1 MASTISSTSRNYAPA
16 RPSWGDFGSPSSKTT
31 TTDYHTMMWPNNLLS
46 TYDYVQI
53 NVEEF
58 NSVRDRKKL
67 RSGNFYQNEGG
78 YIAPIGG
85 SALSS
90 TWANKRWSDRA
101 SKTTQSKVV
110 GTVMLPIPENLRVD
124 DRPKWSDG
132 EVGVLGRFAPELAK
146 AIANDAGTGEITKQV
161 ANLAEVG
168 KVGLIKDLIKNFGAD
183 PNAATQN
190 LGRKIVNPY
199 VEQVFGGID
208 LRSFDFNWKLVPRS
222 RDEQRTIQQ
231 LIKFI
236 RQAAMPNTSDKFGS
250 GRGSN
255 VVNESRA
262 GYEST
267 DRWLTVPN
275 LFSIKWK
282 VGKDEITSLP
292 KLKKCVCRSVSVE
305 YTPDNVWATHMGD
318 DGPAPVAYNL
328 TASFG
333 ETEIITSADIRD
345 GGY

>member
-1 MASTISSTSRNYAPA
+1 MAQINFNLNGSTTVEKTF
-16 RPSWGDFGSPSSKTT
+16 PSWGDHFSPSRKVT

-53 NVEEF
+53 NVEKF
-58 NSVRDRKKL
+58 RSVRERRNNRRGGTTFAFADR
-67 RSGNFYQNEGG
+67 G
-78 YIAPIGG
+78 
-85 SALSS
+85 
-90 TWANKRWSDRA
+90 WSDRSGRKA
-101 SKTTQSKVV
+101 QTQVV

-124 DRPKWSDG
+124 DRPKRTDS

-146 AIANDAGTGEITKQV
+146 AITGKEGTGEITKQV

-190 LGRKIVNPY
+190 LGQKIVNPY
-199 VEQVFGGID
+199 IEQVFGGMD
-208 LRSFDFNWKLVPRS
+208 LRSFDFSWKLVPRS
-222 RDEQRTIQQ
+222 RDEQKTIHQ

-236 RQAAMPNTSDKFGS
+236 RQAAMPATSDKFGS
-250 GRGSN
+250 HSN
-255 VVNESRA
+255 IINESRA
-262 GYEST
+262 GYGDT
-267 DRWLTVPN
+267 DRWFTVPN
-275 LFSIKWK
+275 LFNIKWK
-282 VGKDEITSLP
+282 VGKNEITSLP
-292 KLKKCVCRSVSVE
+292 KLKKCVCRNISVE

-333 ETEIITSADIRD
+333 ETEVITSTDIRD

>member
-1 MASTISSTSRNYAPA
+1 MASTTSTTQRTYIDPTL
-16 RPSWGDFGSPSSKTT
+16 GDYFSPNRFKTT
-31 TTDYHTMMWPNNLLS
+31 TYNTMMWPSNLLS

-58 NSVRDRKKL
+58 SSVRERRNNRRGGTTFAFADR
-67 RSGNFYQNEGG
+67 G
-78 YIAPIGG
+78 
-85 SALSS
+85 
-90 TWANKRWSDRA
+90 WSDR
-101 SKTTQSKVV
+101 SGRKTQTQIV

-124 DRPKWSDG
+124 DRPKWTDS
-132 EVGVLGRFAPELAK
+132 EVGALGRFAPEVAK
-146 AIANDAGTGEITKQV
+146 AWADNAGTGEITKQV
-161 ANLAEVG
+161 AALAEVG

-199 VEQVFGGID
+199 VEQVFGGMD
-208 LRSFDFNWKLVPRS
+208 LRSFDFTWKLVPRS
-222 RDEQRTIQQ
+222 RDEQKTIQE

-250 GRGSN
+250 HSG
-255 VVNESRA
+255 VVNESRYKA
-262 GYEST
+262 T
-267 DRWLTVPN
+267 DRWFTIPN

-282 VGKDEITSLP
+282 VGKDEIKSLP
-292 KLKKCVCRSVSVE
+292 KLKKCVCRNISVE

-333 ETEIITSADIRD
+333 ETEVITSTDIRER
-345 GGY
+345 GY

>member
-1 MASTISSTSRNYAPA
+1 MATKTYQQNVSTS
-16 RPSWGDFGSPSSKTT
+16 TE
-31 TTDYHTMMWPNNLLS
+31 MMWPSNLVS
-46 TYDYVQI
+46 AYDYVHI
-53 NVEEF
+53 DVEEF
-58 NSVRDRKKL
+58 SSVRSRRVG
-67 RSGNFYQNEGG
+67 RSSSSNPVAVG
-78 YIAPIGG
+78 GG
-85 SALSS
+85 STLGNTLKTSSS
-90 TWANKRWSDRA
+90 TRTGTKRI
-101 SKTTQSKVV
+101 
-110 GTVMLPIPENLRVD
+110 GTVMLPIPENLRID
-124 DRPKWSDG
+124 DRPKWTDSQ
-132 EVGVLGRFAPELAK
+132 VGVLGRFAPELAK
-146 AIANDAGTGEITKQV
+146 AITGKEGTGEITKQV

-333 ETEIITSADIRD
+333 ETEIITSTDIRD